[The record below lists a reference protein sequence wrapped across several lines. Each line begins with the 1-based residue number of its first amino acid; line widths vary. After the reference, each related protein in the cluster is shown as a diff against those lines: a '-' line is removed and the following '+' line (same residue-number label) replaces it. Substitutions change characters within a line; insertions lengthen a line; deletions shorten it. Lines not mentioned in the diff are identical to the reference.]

1 MFNKRTLKQKPI
13 TVIEGLP
20 HTQLEE
26 QPTNDPLEELF
37 N

>member
-1 MFNKRTLKQKPI
+1 MFNKLHLKQKPI

-20 HTQLEE
+20 HTQLDEE
-26 QPTNDPLEELF
+26 QTNDPLEELF